1 MGKLK
6 SEIQTEVERLK
17 QSRAGTTPALD
28 GAATHAS
35 LDESGKWQGHN
46 GELTDDD
53 REALDSVKHAVF
65 QPVLESLDSFLQAP
79 VPPRPETGE
88 EFDSFRSFAKR
99 TREAAA
105 QRERIRKAL
114 APADAN
120 NEGTT

>member
-6 SEIQTEVERLK
+6 AEIQTEVE

-28 GAATHAS
+28 GAASHAS
-35 LDESGKWQGHN
+35 LDENGKWQGHN
-46 GELTDDD
+46 GELSDDD
-53 REALDSVKHAVF
+53 REALELVKHAVF
-65 QPVLESLDSFLQAP
+65 QPVLELLDSFLQTP
-79 VPPRPETGE
+79 VPPRPETAE
-88 EFDSFRSFAKR
+88 DFDNFRSFAKK

-120 NEGTT
+120 PTVNPDSE